1 MATHPMPARLSPFP
15 GPEGLGIQRLA
26 PLLGAFLL
34 ALFLGACGGRY
45 DTATIAA
52 MDAAQARWEAN
63 PVLNYTI
70 VVDVDRPG
78 EKRRNT
84 VVVQDGEIAYGEV
97 KYWDE
102 AAEQW
107 KDPFVLSQ
115 EQAYPFTV
123 PGLFDMVRGEIRNSG
138 RRDIQVGMDGEPPF
152 PYRIRLGP
160 VYLDGKPFEGTEA
173 VVQVVEFRPR

>member
-1 MATHPMPARLSPFP
+1 MAAHHTRTRLSIRGPFDGP
-15 GPEGLGIQRLA
+15 GAQRLV
-26 PLLGAFLL
+26 PILGAFLL
-34 ALFLGACGGRY
+34 ALFLAACGGRY

-52 MDAAQARWEAN
+52 MDEAQARWEAD

-107 KDPFVLSQ
+107 KEPFVLSQ

-138 RRDIQVGMDGEPPF
+138 RRDIQVGMDGDPPF
-152 PYRIRLGP
+152 PHRIRLGP

>member
-1 MATHPMPARLSPFP
+1 MAAYPISTRLLTSA
-15 GPEGLGIQRLA
+15 GPDGLGIPRLA
-26 PLLGAFLL
+26 PILGAFLL
-34 ALFLGACGGRY
+34 ALFLAACGGRY

-107 KDPFVLSQ
+107 KEPFVLSP